1 MASTIVRPSDFDSTQ
16 VTFAEPKTMDSGA
29 KQVYLNYDGRALQT
43 QTASMAMPYG
53 LNVYDKAGPTTYSVD
68 LSFRGTE
75 EDPKLQ
81 SFYDMLVQ
89 FDEMMVEAGIKNCVK
104 WFKMKDA
111 SREVIKAF
119 YTPSIKVSLDR
130 DGKPKPYPPTF
141 KVKLPKKNGAFEA
154 QFYDSEK
161 RPYEGVTVDELLVKG
176 ARATILIKCTGV
188 WFAGSKFGVTWKA
201 IQVRMDSVPASI
213 GRSCAILDDEDSA
226 PAPRARAAA
235 GGGRAAPAPAGN
247 RFAAVD
253 DDDDGDVVDAV
264 LPTRGAPVAATV
276 DDEDDEEDVVEAP
289 PLPKKASATA
299 AAPAGGAKKVVK
311 RAGAK

>member
-1 MASTIVRPSDFDSTQ
+1 MASTIVRPSDFDSNQ
-16 VTFAEPKTMDSGA
+16 VTFAEPKVMDSGA

-43 QTASMAMPYG
+43 QTASMSMPYG
-53 LNVYDKAGPTTYSVD
+53 LNVFDKAGPPTYSVD

-89 FDEMMVEAGIKNCVK
+89 FDELMVEAGIKNSQK
-104 WFKMKDA
+104 WFKMPNA

-119 YTPSIKVSLDR
+119 YTPSIKISLDR

-213 GRSCAILDDEDSA
+213 GRSCAILDDEEAA
-226 PAPRARAAA
+226 PRAVAPRARAAP
-235 GGGRAAPAPAGN
+235 AAASSN
-247 RFAAVD
+247 RFAAAAVD
-253 DDDDGDVVDAV
+253 DDDEEDVVDAV
-264 LPTRGAPVAATV
+264 LPTRAAAAAAAPTV
-276 DDEDDEEDVVEAP
+276 DDEDDEEDVAEAP
-289 PLPKKASATA
+289 VVPKKAV
-299 AAPAGGAKKVVK
+299 APAAGAKKVVK